1 MPIVAKPKTDEIK
14 WEKVNIP
21 TYVATYKGID
31 AVVSPEAPGES
42 TTTWM
47 VELYHTD
54 DENMESEALAKEDS
68 FIDLASA
75 QAWVKTK
82 INQIRAN
89 S

>member
-1 MPIVAKPKTDEIK
+1 MPTVAKTEVIK

-21 TYVATYKGID
+21 TYVATYKGVD

-47 VELYHTD
+47 VELFYTD
-54 DENMESEALAKEDS
+54 DEDMESEALAKEDS

-75 QAWVKTK
+75 QAWVKK
-82 INQIRAN
+82 EIEKIRAN